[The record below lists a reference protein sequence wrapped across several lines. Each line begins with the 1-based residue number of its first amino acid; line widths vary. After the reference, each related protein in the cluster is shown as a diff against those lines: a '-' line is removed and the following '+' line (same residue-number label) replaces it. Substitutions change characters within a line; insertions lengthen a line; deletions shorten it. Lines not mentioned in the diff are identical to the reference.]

1 MKRAVTVAE
10 QAKKGEVKV
19 VSGNYAAS
27 YGAKLAR
34 AEVVSAFPITPQTS
48 IVEKL
53 AEMVAT
59 GEMQAK
65 FVPAESEHSVMAVLI
80 GAASVGAR
88 CFTATSSQGLAL
100 MHELVHW
107 AGRGRL
113 PIVMVNCN
121 RALAAPWGLGAEQ
134 DDSLSQRDTGWLQ
147 FYCESN
153 QEVLDTVIQAFKIAE
168 EVSLPVM
175 LCLDGFYLTHTSE
188 PVWIPDIE
196 VVDQYLPRKDRKFR
210 LDPDAPLAFA
220 TDFPAQKLKFE
231 LAQTMEMAKTVVKR
245 ADQEFEDIFGRSYG
259 LTELYRA
266 EDADVIL
273 VTSSTMS
280 TTARHVVNNL
290 RESGQ
295 RVGLLK
301 VRMFR
306 PFPKEEVTEALR
318 HVSKVAVID
327 RNMSYGHGGVF
338 AMETKAAMYE
348 QEARVPIFEF
358 IAGMGGTDVTPAI
371 ISQIFEYTFK
381 HDVPEGEPVW
391 MGMSIQ

>member
-1 MKRAVTVAE
+1 MKRAITVPKQE
-10 QAKKGEVKV
+10 KKGEVKV
-19 VSGNYAAS
+19 ISGNYAAS

-34 AEVVSAFPITPQTS
+34 AEVISAYPITPQTT

-53 AEMVAT
+53 AEMTAS

-65 FVPAESEHSVMAVLI
+65 FIPVESEHSVMAVLI
-80 GAASVGAR
+80 GAASAGAR
-88 CFTATSSQGLAL
+88 CFTATGGQGLAL

-113 PIVMVNCN
+113 PIVMANCN
-121 RALAAPWGLGAEQ
+121 RALAVPWNINAEQ

-168 EVSLPVM
+168 EISLPVM
-175 LCLDGFYLTHTSE
+175 LCLDAFYLTHTSE

-196 VVDQYLPRKDRKFR
+196 VVDQYLPKKDRKFR

-220 TDFPAQKLKFE
+220 ADFPLPKLRFE
-231 LAQTMEMAKTVVKR
+231 LAQSMEMAKEVAKR
-245 ADQEFEDIFGRSYG
+245 ADQEFKDIFGRGYG
-259 LTELYRA
+259 LTELYQA
-266 EDADVIL
+266 EDAEVIL

-290 RESGQ
+290 REKGK

-306 PFPKEEVTEALR
+306 PFPKEEIVEALR
-318 HVSKVAVID
+318 HVDKVAVLD

-338 AMETKAAMYE
+338 AMEIKAAMYE

-358 IAGMGGTDVTPAI
+358 IAGMGGTDVTPEI
-371 ISQIFEYTFK
+371 MTQIFDYTFE
-381 HDVPEGEPVW
+381 HDMPEGEPVW
-391 MGMSIQ
+391 MGIPK